1 MVQTHRCATSRDY
14 CVVVEYTQASPHR
27 VPLGI
32 AHKASGR
39 KGHSYWARWT
49 YQKPGKGVK
58 ASRWK
63 KSSWTGDN
71 GRAPGVA
78 VETLWG
84 HTGRAG
90 GPKLPEK
97 TLVCT
102 QFKGSKKK
110 ACYRL
115 P

>member
-1 MVQTHRCATSRDY
+1 M
-14 CVVVEYTQASPHR
+14 
-27 VPLGI
+27 
-32 AHKASGR
+32 
-39 KGHSYWARWT
+39 
-49 YQKPGKGVK
+49 K

-71 GRAPGVA
+71 GRAPGLAVETLWGHTGRAPGVA

>member
-1 MVQTHRCATSRDY
+1 M
-14 CVVVEYTQASPHR
+14 
-27 VPLGI
+27 
-32 AHKASGR
+32 
-39 KGHSYWARWT
+39 
-49 YQKPGKGVK
+49 K

>member
-1 MVQTHRCATSRDY
+1 M
-14 CVVVEYTQASPHR
+14 
-27 VPLGI
+27 
-32 AHKASGR
+32 
-39 KGHSYWARWT
+39 
-49 YQKPGKGVK
+49 K

-71 GRAPGVA
+71 GRSPGVA

-90 GPKLPEK
+90 GPKLPAK

-102 QFKGSKKK
+102 QFKGSEKK
-110 ACYRL
+110 ACYWL